1 MLKYVKIWGGKGT
14 LFIDGRYK
22 QAVFELTMKNF
33 RLFETEAEHNEA
45 VIEECSVSYVVESN
59 KLYTTPENNGEI
71 TFKIL
76 VEYYSWENNGYIND
90 TLTLKAAKDMTW
102 GDFIDS
108 AYNTLNFRYTNCIL
122 FDYDVTLS
130 LHYDNLDKIKLYDV
144 IIPNYEYTSRVMEA

>member
-1 MLKYVKIWGGKGT
+1 MLTFSFILYNVLWFIATKVRGFFETSNIFMLKYVKIWGGWGRGT

-59 KLYTTPENNGEI
+59 KVYTTPENNGEI

-76 VEYYSWENNGYIND
+76 FERGYWEND
-90 TLTLKAAKDMTW
+90 E
-102 GDFIDS
+102 FIGM
-108 AYNTLNFRYTNCIL
+108 RR
-122 FDYDVTLS
+122 
-130 LHYDNLDKIKLYDV
+130 LYC
-144 IIPNYEYTSRVMEA
+144 